1 MNNWYKRLHALS
13 LQMASTKWGIWVLFI
28 CAFADAS
35 FLPLPVTTIFLILA
49 LLNVKKTFKYALF
62 VVLGTVAGAS
72 AGYLIGHYAWL
83 RPNGQFT
90 GFVQFLF
97 NNIPGFSQDAY
108 NKIHHLFVRW
118 DYWILCAAAFTPVPY
133 GVFSILSGVFEINIL
148 IFLLTTFVTQMIK
161 FSLLALI
168 TAKLGVQVKKL
179 TELSWRP
186 AAILTG
192 FVLVVIVISRVL

>member
-90 GFVQFLF
+90 GLVQFLF
-97 NNIPGFSQDAY
+97 NNVPGFSEDAY

-168 TAKLGVQVKKL
+168 TAKLGVQVKKF
-179 TELSWRP
+179 TELSWKP

>member
-1 MNNWYKRLHALS
+1 MNNWYKRIHAHTLE
-13 LQMASTKWGIWVLFI
+13 LANTKWGIWVLFI

-62 VVLGTVAGAS
+62 VVFGTIAGAS
-72 AGYLIGHYAWL
+72 AGYLIGHYAWIK
-83 RPNGQFT
+83 PNGQFT
-90 GFVQFLF
+90 GLVQFLF
-97 NNIPGFSQDAY
+97 NHIPGFSEDAY

-133 GVFSILSGVFEINIL
+133 GVFSILSGVFEMNVL
-148 IFLLTTFVTQMIK
+148 FFLLATFVTQGIK
-161 FSLLALI
+161 FSFLALI
-168 TAKLGVQVKKL
+168 TAKLGVQVKKY
-179 TELSWRP
+179 TELSWKP

>member
-1 MNNWYKRLHALS
+1 MNNWYKRLHALT
-13 LQMASTKWGIWVLFI
+13 LQLASTKWGIWVLFI

-83 RPNGQFT
+83 KPNGQFT
-90 GFVQFLF
+90 GLVQFLF
-97 NNIPGFSQDAY
+97 NNVPGFSEDAY

-161 FSLLALI
+161 FSFLALI
-168 TAKLGVQVKKL
+168 TAKLGLQVKKF
-179 TELSWRP
+179 TEFSWKP

-192 FVLVVIVISRVL
+192 FVLVVIVVSRVL

>member
-1 MNNWYKRLHALS
+1 MNTWYTRIHALS

-49 LLNVKKTFKYALF
+49 LLNAKKTFKYALF

-83 RPNGQFT
+83 KPNGQFT

-97 NNIPGFSQDAY
+97 NNVPGFSEDAY
-108 NKIHHLFVRW
+108 NKIHHLFIRW

-168 TAKLGVQVKKL
+168 TAKLGLQVKKF
-179 TELSWRP
+179 TQLSWKP